1 MPLFPTVKVS
11 GCIWRWKLVG
21 RGQGEEDGMVR
32 VYTMH
37 ATEVILAHFAFN
49 KAMFASNPA
58 FR

>member
-1 MPLFPTVKVS
+1 M
-11 GCIWRWKLVG
+11 G